1 MVRVLKQNASESA
14 FILFRD
20 SIGGHTGCNG
30 FKQALPWTSMEEAW
44 SQRLEHPFHQST
56 TYRYLNEIAAAEY
69 TKHGIDRAFADLQ
82 LYVTERDSHN
92 GGKDCLHYC
101 IPGPSLHWSDML
113 AAAIK
118 KRASIVAAL
127 SQHTPL

>member
-44 SQRLEHPFHQST
+44 SQSLEHPFHQST

-69 TKHGIDRAFADLQ
+69 TKHGIVRLPIYNST
-82 LYVTERDSHN
+82 LLRRDSHK

>member
-44 SQRLEHPFHQST
+44 SQSLEHPFHQST

-82 LYVTERDSHN
+82 LYVTAARFAQRWQ
-92 GGKDCLHYC
+92 GLLALLHT
-101 IPGPSLHWSDML
+101 G
-113 AAAIK
+113 A
-118 KRASIVAAL
+118 VA
-127 SQHTPL
+127 PLE